1 MPRKPKC
8 NAHLGNQKKSR
19 DTKKQ
24 KEAPAPA
31 QAEQAQAPIEQQ
43 AEHHEVLGDKDG
55 QLTLEVICSHR
66 IAIAYHYIF
75 VDGSLPQRNGRVR

>member
-1 MPRKPKC
+1 MPRKPKR

-24 KEAPAPA
+24 KEAPAPV
-31 QAEQAQAPIEQQ
+31 QAEQAQALIEQQ

-55 QLTLEVICSHR
+55 QPTLEVTCSHH
-66 IAIAYHYIF
+66 IAIAFHYIF
-75 VDGSLPQRNGRVR
+75 VEGSPPPEE